1 MKGKSLQLVGIIIY
15 VILSVMSVIGI
26 LVQTGSQTSVSPLW
40 DLFKYVLLFQS
51 GVVLLVINHFK
62 TTNITLFSLILA
74 TFIRILCA
82 GPIFF
87 VAAFIGAA
95 GGSYIAYT
103 FIYIEIVAK
112 ILLGLYNIIITIYV
126 LSKKEILKNL
136 VKKIKA
142 NENVSVI
149 SKYIKEQ
156 NSNTITLVYKTI
168 DKIAIA
174 NLEESLQ
181 AIDSHYKINVI
192 NIDDIKDEEK
202 SDDIM
207 LNSKNL
213 YNDGRVESPH
223 Y

>member
-1 MKGKSLQLVGIIIY
+1 MKGKNLQLVGIIIY
-15 VILSVMSVIGI
+15 VILSVMSMIRIVTQSDVENS
-26 LVQTGSQTSVSPLW
+26 LSSFMYL
-40 DLFKYVLLFQS
+40 LLFQS
-51 GVVLLVINHFK
+51 GVVLLIINYFK
-62 TTNITLFSLILA
+62 TSNITLFSLILA

-103 FIYIEIVAK
+103 VIYIEIVAK

-126 LSKKEILKNL
+126 LSKKEILKKL

-168 DKIAIA
+168 DEIAIA
-174 NLEESLQ
+174 NLEESIQ
-181 AIDSHYKINVI
+181 SIDYHYKINVI
-192 NIDDIKDEEK
+192 NIDDIKDKEK
-202 SDDIM
+202 YDDII
-207 LNSKNL
+207 LNSNNL
-213 YNDGRVESPH
+213 YNDGRLVNIH
-223 Y
+223 